1 MARPG
6 AAAGTERRPLPAI
19 LMTASLYGY
28 EQLDANRRRG
38 ITLLRK
44 PFDADEI
51 LRLFAAG
58 LGNGLASKP

>member
-6 AAAGTERRPLPAI
+6 AAAGPERRSLPAI
-19 LMTASLYGY
+19 LMTAYLYGD
-28 EQLDANRRRG
+28 EQLDEDRRRG

-58 LGNGLASKP
+58 LGNGPASKP

>member
-19 LMTASLYGY
+19 LMTAYLYLF
-28 EQLDANRRRG
+28 EQLDADRRRG
-38 ITLLRK
+38 ITLLGK

-51 LRLFAAG
+51 LRLVAAG
-58 LGNGLASKP
+58 LGQGPASKP